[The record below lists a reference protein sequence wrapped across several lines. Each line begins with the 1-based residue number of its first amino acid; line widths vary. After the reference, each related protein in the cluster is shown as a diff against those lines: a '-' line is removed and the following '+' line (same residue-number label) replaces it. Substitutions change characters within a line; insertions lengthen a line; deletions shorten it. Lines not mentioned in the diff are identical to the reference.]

1 MVLDL
6 DEVNYGQWR
15 LCFLVIFTKF
25 GLFDHI
31 NSSDTEGTSEW
42 LVLLQN
48 VFGYASYLLSS
59 VAKLTWLQL
68 CIVTMSLPFTWQV
81 I

>member
-48 VFGYASYLLSS
+48 VFAMP
-59 VAKLTWLQL
+59 AT
-68 CIVTMSLPFTWQV
+68 C
-81 I
+81 